1 MTPTNRHSVFIDGQA
16 GTTGL
21 QIHQRLSAWPQFTV
35 LTIPEAQRKDPQ
47 AKKAIMGQA
56 DFVILCLHDEAAKE
70 SVALIRSLPREIQ
83 PRVID
88 ASSAHRVAPDW
99 VYGFAELS
107 PAQARAI
114 EDAQW
119 VSNPGC
125 YPTGGIALLRPL
137 VDAGVLP
144 PDYPIVMAGY
154 SGYSGG
160 GRSLIEAH
168 EVEKTAPAL
177 EIYGLDLMHKHI
189 PELQKYAGLTRRP
202 IFVPAVGAFHSG
214 LIDQIGL
221 HLNDLQ
227 KISSGQEL
235 EFILRAHYDQS
246 PWVSVVSA
254 SAHGH
259 TRLEPTALNGT
270 DRLELTVWYND
281 AVGQAVLTARF
292 DNLGKGASG
301 AAIQNLV
308 RMSQAN
314 PTTHLKP

>member
-1 MTPTNRHSVFIDGQA
+1 MSSTTRHSVFIDGQA

-21 QIHQRLSAWPQFTV
+21 QIHQRLSALSDFDC
-35 LTIPEAQRKDPQ
+35 LTLPEPQRKDPQ
-47 AKKAIMGQA
+47 AKQAIMAQA
-56 DFVILCLHDEAAKE
+56 DFVILCLHDDAARA
-70 SVALIRSLPREIQ
+70 SVALIRSLPHELQ

-88 ASSAHRVAPDW
+88 ASTAHRVASDW

-107 PAQARAI
+107 PEQALAI
-114 EDAQW
+114 EKAQW

-144 PDYPIVMAGY
+144 SDYPIVMTGY

-160 GRSLIEAH
+160 GRALIEAY
-168 EVEKTAPAL
+168 EIDKTAPPL

-221 HLNDLQ
+221 HLSHLRGV
-227 KISSGQEL
+227 SSGQQLEL
-235 EFILRAHYDQS
+235 ILRAHYEKS

-254 SAHGH
+254 AEQGH
-259 TRLEPTALNGT
+259 IRLEPTALNGT
-270 DRLELTVWYND
+270 DKLELTVWYND

-308 RMSQAN
+308 RMSKAE
-314 PTTHLKP
+314 